1 MTGFYARAM
10 HVKLFLLQKAGAGVM
25 YVYPIT
31 DMHQSKDKN
40 IIKIEEDRR
49 PEGPP
54 PKKKKHKKIAT
65 ALHDKKS

>member
-1 MTGFYARAM
+1 M
-10 HVKLFLLQKAGAGVM
+10 
-25 YVYPIT
+25 YPIT
-31 DMHQSKDKN
+31 DIHQSKDKN